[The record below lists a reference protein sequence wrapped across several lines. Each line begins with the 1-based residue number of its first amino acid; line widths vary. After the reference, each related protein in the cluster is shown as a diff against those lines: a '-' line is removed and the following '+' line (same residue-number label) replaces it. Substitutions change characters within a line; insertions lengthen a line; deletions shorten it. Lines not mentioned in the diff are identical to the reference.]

1 MNICVGFPL
10 AVKKGNKSE
19 LQRECY
25 RPPMMTN
32 DPYEKGA
39 ARLMLVMDVLLPVLV
54 GIAITVLATFLFG

>member
-1 MNICVGFPL
+1 
-10 AVKKGNKSE
+10 
-19 LQRECY
+19 
-25 RPPMMTN
+25 MMTN